1 MTSPRLIVKLGCA
14 VCGLSL
20 MAGVAACL
28 MQSPA
33 AQAVRLADAGE
44 GYYKQAYADGLP
56 GASSSYLLDM
66 SARTLAQAV
75 SKDPRNPEYWSRLTA
90 VLRAKGAERQAD
102 LALAMAQKLSPVS
115 TGNNTSDAPVDV
127 ALLSRLGVRE
137 GR

>member
-1 MTSPRLIVKLGCA
+1 MIKLGFA
-14 VCGLSL
+14 VCGFSL

-28 MQSPA
+28 MQNPASQAARLAEA
-33 AQAVRLADAGE
+33 AQ
-44 GYYKQAYADGLP
+44 GYYQQAYVHGMP
-56 GASSSYLLDM
+56 GSSSAYMLDM

-102 LALAMAQKLSPVS
+102 LALAMAQKLSPEVPK
-115 TGNNTSDAPVDV
+115 NNAADAPVSV
-127 ALLSRLGVRE
+127 ALLSRLGVQE